1 MRTAVLQVVVSCAL
15 SVRLKSARRNAGIFA
30 PVRTG
35 TICGE
40 M

>member
-1 MRTAVLQVVVSCAL
+1 MTTSVLQVVVSCAL
-15 SVRLKSARRNAGIFA
+15 SVRLKSARINARIFA
-30 PVRTG
+30 LVRTG